1 MSVRILFFACKV
13 RFIVTHFVLGSP
25 HYITASRC
33 KFCVYA
39 YSPYFAG
46 RVAPGIW
53 LLVDLKMLNIASG
66 EFSRYVCGQHH
77 CVL

>member
-13 RFIVTHFVLGSP
+13 RFIVTHFVLAFLSLHHNKHALQDVSP
-25 HYITASRC
+25 H
-33 KFCVYA
+33 
-39 YSPYFAG
+39 
-46 RVAPGIW
+46 GIW
-53 LLVDLKMLNIASG
+53 MLVDLKMLNIASG